1 MRGFALE
8 SPSRQP
14 PPACGDGGGGSFLP
28 SFLQREGCLI
38 QAQARTV
45 VKRRKKTS
53 DSRMASS
60 SIVPARRA
68 DKSDGTKG
76 QGEVLLPEVR

>member
-1 MRGFALE
+1 M
-8 SPSRQP
+8 SRV
-14 PPACGDGGGGSFLP
+14 P

-45 VKRRKKTS
+45 VKSRKKTS

-60 SIVPARRA
+60 SIVPAA
-68 DKSDGTKG
+68 SGG
-76 QGEVLLPEVR
+76 FLQMVSEYEVPEAASTRPWLSHLVWG